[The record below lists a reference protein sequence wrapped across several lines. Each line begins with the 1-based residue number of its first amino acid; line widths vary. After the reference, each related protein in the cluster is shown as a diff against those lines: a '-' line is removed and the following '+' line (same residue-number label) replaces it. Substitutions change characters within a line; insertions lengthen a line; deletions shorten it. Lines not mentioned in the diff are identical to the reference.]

1 MMNLFQAL
9 VLGIVQGAT
18 EFIPISSSGH
28 LVLLPWLLSWP
39 SPTLAFDTTLHLGTL
54 VAVIT
59 YFKRDFAQLIR
70 AWVESLRE
78 RELSSP
84 EARLAWFLI
93 LGTIPAAV
101 LGALFESTF
110 EQLFGSPHWVALL
123 LIVTGTLLALA
134 EWSGKQFRETEG
146 LSALHAILIGFGQAM
161 AIAPGISRSGAT
173 MSIGL
178 FCGLKR
184 EVAARFSF
192 LLATPII
199 LGAGAKQ
206 LLDLVGE
213 SNPLRQA
220 PSLVVGFVA
229 ALCTGYFCI
238 RFLLGYLR
246 TGRLYIFSVYCW
258 ALGMISLVLARP

>member
-1 MMNLFQAL
+1 MTNLFQAL

-18 EFIPISSSGH
+18 EFIPVSSSGH

-39 SPTLAFDTTLHLGTL
+39 NPTLAFDTTLHLGTL
-54 VAVIT
+54 VAVLLH
-59 YFKRDFAQLIR
+59 FQRDFRQLIR
-70 AWVESLRE
+70 AWVRSLQTRDP
-78 RELSSP
+78 SSP

-101 LGALFESTF
+101 LGALFESRF

-134 EWSGKQFRETEG
+134 EWSGRQSRDAEE
-146 LSALHAILIGFGQAM
+146 LDAPSALLIGIGQAM
-161 AIAPGISRSGAT
+161 AIAPGISRTGAT
-173 MSIGL
+173 MSVGL
-178 FCGLKR
+178 LCGLKR
-184 EVAARFSF
+184 EAAARFSF

-206 LLDLVGE
+206 LLDLMGE

-220 PSLVVGFVA
+220 PSLMVGFVA

-258 ALGMISLVLARP
+258 AMGVIGLILTRP